1 MTCHHQRVD
10 QRAVK
15 SPAAEVPNTTSAVE
29 VLRVEL
35 QNKRNHPFVLSNA
48 YPMTG
53 ARTQT
58 AQGAPPAANMAE
70 VHASLR
76 PRQRS
81 AERISQC
88 RAPPPHKAQGGPS
101 AGNGKLHLS
110 AGSGKHCPTGD
121 IHNKR
126 DPPLLRSPPRTYSLK
141 KLPRTAGEKTPG
153 HLPDGSGVRGENK
166 PLFVADSEDLDST

>member
-35 QNKRNHPFVLSNA
+35 QNKLNHPFVLSNA

-53 ARTQT
+53 GRTQT
-58 AQGAPPAANMAE
+58 AQGAPPSANMTE
-70 VHASLR
+70 VHVSLR

-88 RAPPPHKAQGGPS
+88 RASPPHKGPS
-101 AGNGKLHLS
+101 AGNGKLNLS
-110 AGSGKHCPTGD
+110 ASNGKHCPVGD
-121 IHNKR
+121 IHKKKR
-126 DPPLLRSPPRTYSLK
+126 PTAPK
-141 KLPRTAGEKTPG
+141 KPTP
-153 HLPDGSGVRGENK
+153 HSFPTL
-166 PLFVADSEDLDST
+166 